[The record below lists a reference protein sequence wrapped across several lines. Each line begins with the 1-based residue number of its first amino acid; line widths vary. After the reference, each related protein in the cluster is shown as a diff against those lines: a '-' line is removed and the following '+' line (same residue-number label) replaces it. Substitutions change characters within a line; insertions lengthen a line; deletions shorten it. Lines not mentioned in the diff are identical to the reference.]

1 MRHLVTTGKNVRVAF
16 IERPILT
23 PDSLWAA
30 QAAVAA
36 RRQGEKYVP
45 FHLALMAATGELT
58 KDRILEVAKIV
69 GVDTALLENDL
80 ADRAVL
86 ESIKQ
91 SNGLAVRLHFD
102 GT

>member
-1 MRHLVTTGKNVRVAF
+1 MQHLLSAGKNVRVAF

-45 FHLALMAATGELT
+45 FHFALMATAGELP
-58 KDRILEVAKIV
+58 KDRILDIARSVGFDAARLGKDMAEPA
-69 GVDTALLENDL
+69 GVD
-80 ADRAVL
+80 
-86 ESIKQ
+86 SIKQ
-91 SNGLAVRLHFD
+91 SDALAD
-102 GT
+102 KM